1 MELKIMSVDKD
12 SLKAGAELLEV
23 VIDTFITPEGLVKDI
38 PVVGSIF
45 SLAEAC
51 STFRNKRFA
60 KRVAAFLTNFSPDE
74 FERFKK
80 AIANKSNEDLG
91 EEILS
96 VIENLEKEVQV
107 NMIARATKMHIALLE
122 EGHSSKSVKYIL
134 DRNIHIIKQ
143 LDTHLLTGL
152 EAIYSHTTSVRVSS
166 VDTALATLGLLEI
179 STVETAPIGG
189 VPFINQTYEKCI
201 EGQTFYETIVCGK

>member
-1 MELKIMSVDKD
+1 MSVDKD

-23 VIDTFITPEGLVKDI
+23 VIDTFITPEGLVKEI

-122 EGHSSKSVKYIL
+122 EGHSSKSIKYIL

-143 LDTHLLTGL
+143 LDSHLLRGL
-152 EAIYSHTTSVRVSS
+152 HTIYKDQNSVGIRS
-166 VDTALATLGLLEI
+166 VEQTLANLGLLRSETVGIDAGGGI
-179 STVETAPIGG
+179 SLPQQSFLPNE
-189 VPFINQTYEKCI
+189 
-201 EGQTFYETIVCGK
+201 EGRIFYNLIVCGDD

>member
-1 MELKIMSVDKD
+1 MSVDKD

-51 STFRNKRFA
+51 NTFRNKRFA
-60 KRVAAFLTNFSPDE
+60 KRVAAFLTSFSLEE
-74 FERFKK
+74 FEKFKK
-80 AIANKSNEDLG
+80 AIADKSNEDLG

-96 VIENLEKEVQV
+96 VIENLEKEIQV
-107 NMIARATKMHIALLE
+107 DMIARATRMHIALLE
-122 EGHSSKSVKYIL
+122 EGHSSKSIKYIL

-143 LDTHLLTGL
+143 LDSHLLRGL
-152 EAIYSHTTSVRVSS
+152 HTIYKDQNSVGIRS
-166 VDTALATLGLLEI
+166 VEQTLANLGLLRSETVGIDAGGGI
-179 STVETAPIGG
+179 SLPQQSFLPNE
-189 VPFINQTYEKCI
+189 
-201 EGQTFYETIVCGK
+201 EGRIFYNLIVCGDD

>member
-1 MELKIMSVDKD
+1 MSVDKD

-23 VIDTFITPEGLVKDI
+23 VIDTFLTPEGLVKDI

-60 KRVAAFLTNFSPDE
+60 KRVAGFLTSFSPEE
-74 FERFKK
+74 FEKFKK
-80 AIANKSNEDLG
+80 AIADKNNEDLG

-107 NMIARATKMHIALLE
+107 DMIARATKMHIALLE
-122 EGHSSKSVKYIL
+122 EGHSQASVKHIL
-134 DRNIHIIKQ
+134 DHNLHIIKQ
-143 LDTHLLTGL
+143 LDSHLLAGL
-152 EAIYSHTTSVRVSS
+152 HAIYGSQNSLRISS
-166 VDTALATLGLLEI
+166 VDQALYNLGLLKQTQKI
-179 STVETAPIGG
+179 AYIGAE
-189 VPFINQTYEKCI
+189 VMPNLSFESSI
-201 EGQTFYETIVCGK
+201 EGLSFYKKIVCGEE

>member
-1 MELKIMSVDKD
+1 MSVDKD

-134 DRNIHIIKQ
+134 DNNVHIIKQ
-143 LDTHLLTGL
+143 LDSHLLRGL
-152 EAIYSHTTSVRVSS
+152 HVIYKDQNSVRIRS
-166 VDTALATLGLLEI
+166 VDQALANLGLLRSETVGIDAGGGI
-179 STVETAPIGG
+179 S
-189 VPFINQTYEKCI
+189 VPQQSFLPSE
-201 EGQTFYETIVCGK
+201 EGKTFYNLIVCENQ

>member
-1 MELKIMSVDKD
+1 MSVDKD

-51 STFRNKRFA
+51 NTFRNKRFA
-60 KRVAAFLTNFSPDE
+60 KRVAGFLTSFSPEE
-74 FERFKK
+74 FEKFKK
-80 AIANKSNEDLG
+80 AIADKNNEDLG

-96 VIENLEKEVQV
+96 VIENLEKETQV
-107 NMIARATKMHIALLE
+107 DMIARATRIHIALLE
-122 EGHSSKSVKYIL
+122 EGHSSKSIKYIL

-143 LDTHLLTGL
+143 LDSHLLRGL
-152 EAIYSHTTSVRVSS
+152 HTIYKDQNSVRIRS
-166 VDTALATLGLLEI
+166 VDQTLANLGLLRSETVGIDAGGGI
-179 STVETAPIGG
+179 S
-189 VPFINQTYEKCI
+189 VPQLSFLPNE
-201 EGQTFYETIVCGK
+201 EGRIFYNLIVCGND